1 MSKIKD
7 KSFAEDGRQSLE
19 WARDNM
25 PILASIRRRFEEEKP
40 LDGIPIGI
48 AMHLEQKTGVLL
60 QTLQSGG
67 AEISASSCNPLT
79 TDDAVAAAL
88 CDEMNIFGWAGQ
100 TKDEY
105 YNCLE
110 SVIRSAPKIT
120 VDDGADLILLLHSK
134 FPAMLNELIG
144 ACEETTT
151 GVIRL
156 KAMSDDGELKV
167 PAIAVNNAYSKY
179 LFDNRYG
186 TGQSVIDAIVSATN
200 MLIAGK
206 TVVVIG
212 YGWVGRG
219 VAMRLRG
226 MGARVVVVETAAS
239 LNQQGHQSGFHCGLE
254 ALYDGNWVMSM
265 EEAQSIGDI
274 FITATG
280 NKHVISKHNFK
291 EMKDNVILAN
301 AGHFDNEIDVEAL
314 KDMSKESK
322 KIMPNLARYRL
333 KNGKN
338 IILLSEGRLVNL
350 ARPTGHGHPIEIMD
364 GSFAVQA
371 LCVEYL
377 AKKGKL
383 LRPEIYDVP
392 YELDEEVARLALASQ
407 GIILQKPTPQQLK
420 YARAWEEGT

>member
-7 KSFAEDGRQSLE
+7 RSLAEDGRRALG
-19 WARDNM
+19 WASENM
-25 PILASIRRRFEEEKP
+25 PILATIRERFEEEKP
-40 LDGIPIGI
+40 LTGLSLGV

-67 AEISASSCNPLT
+67 ADVSASSCNPLT
-79 TDDAVAAAL
+79 TDDSVAAAL
-88 CDEMNIFGWAGQ
+88 SEEMDIFGWAGQ
-100 TKDEY
+100 TNEEY

-110 SVIRSAPKIT
+110 CVIRSAPKIT
-120 VDDGADLILLLHSK
+120 VDDGGDLIFLLHSK
-134 FPAMLNELIG
+134 YPAMLNDVIG
-144 ACEETTT
+144 GCEETTT

-156 KAMSDDGELKV
+156 KAMSGEGELKV
-167 PAIAVNNAYSKY
+167 PVIAVNNAYSKY

-206 TVVVIG
+206 TVVVVG

-226 MGARVVVVETAAS
+226 MGARVVIVETAAS
-239 LNQQGHQSGFHCGLE
+239 LNQQGQSGYHRGLE

-265 EEAQSIGDI
+265 EEAAPIGDI

-280 NKHVISKHNFK
+280 NKHVISKHHFK
-291 EMKDNVILAN
+291 EMKENVILAN
-301 AGHFDNEIDVEAL
+301 AGHFDNEIDVAAL
-314 KDMSKESK
+314 QVLCKESK
-322 KIMPNLARYRL
+322 KIMPNLVRYRL
-333 KNGKN
+333 KNGKS

-377 AKKGKL
+377 AKSGEELK
-383 LRPEIYDVP
+383 PEVYDVP
-392 YELDEEVARLALASQ
+392 SQLDEEVAYLALLSQ
-407 GIILQKPTPQQLK
+407 GISLQKPTPQQVE
-420 YARAWEEGT
+420 YATTWEEGT